1 MDETNTAT
9 GPPPDAAKVDVDQQ
23 DTELH
28 SQSQPST
35 STQDTTNETPPSS
48 IDSEL
53 PTSSKQ
59 SEPPTSSHE
68 SESLTSSI
76 LKTKIN
82 HAIEPTSTT
91 ETEED
96 VEPDAFQRM
105 LSGRLHQ
112 DSQPK
117 EATDVKQE
125 QIKVEHIKVEP
136 SDDGGS
142 SLFVSQ
148 DTTSDRRLKRVFDH
162 IKPDPEQAKP
172 KRKCNRNKNKVDPYD
187 DAQEKDN
194 SNLAVDKECFE
205 KAEKLSRDIVSRLL
219 NNIDALRKPGDGE
232 REVDNLREEIR
243 RAGTQTAQS
252 ARCWTVGFLGDTASG
267 KSSII
272 NSLLNEEE
280 VAAASDDG
288 GSGTHVIHEFAMSE
302 PLQPKKF
309 RVVVGYHPNRK
320 IDNIVRESFANY
332 YNFSHCSGDDMDE
345 QDHDELRMKSDTAF
359 DFFSSLLVG
368 PGSKPSFKSAD
379 QLEAYLDAAKSAKD
393 EDMIALLRHGID
405 AYMKTFERT
414 AGATVLEADTLR
426 ELVDAK
432 RQYAGPVKS
441 QRSPWRLVRM
451 INVHLSARI
460 LADGLRLADLP
471 GLSDSDQTRVQSSR
485 DYIKSCSTVVIV
497 HPIPRVTSS
506 DTIEKN
512 LAYCLRTGRGNNTI
526 LVCTKTDDFQHDR
539 ERELSRVDAEFL
551 AGLRRNEQ
559 ELVNQISNLQDQKDT
574 AREERD
580 ALVLMKTDKLLN
592 DKEHELVLANA
603 AVLGANIALRNEK
616 VVDAMQNKIR
626 SMSLQYTGEEC
637 ETFQVFCVSNKVYN
651 IHRKGYESKKPPE
664 LTVQGTEIP
673 YLRAHLLSEP
683 AKAKSDNL
691 KYACTQRIP
700 KVVLALALYCSR
712 SRLERKKDM
721 LPLVEAP
728 MGQIETHFNRTVHD
742 LINDCAEIMNS
753 FSDSNDFLWEKEG
766 RQKLKIWRRA
776 HHSRFKKFCSNK
788 GRGKLDKYGDDVDW
802 NEEIVSIL
810 GNQFALAMRKVRKAI
825 TSRGNELREGLDGL
839 LSGVIVS
846 LQSMHAIFDLYI
858 KNLANQDVDGAET
871 LGMEDH
877 MEIFYQAVDNKRD
890 LVRSRVRKVFESL
903 ASQMGY
909 VDSVIDQVRAS
920 KLTRDSNIR
929 HDATSFEDLE
939 HSYVLKA
946 MHDAYAEA
954 ALLTGR

>member
-1 MDETNTAT
+1 
-9 GPPPDAAKVDVDQQ
+9 
-23 DTELH
+23 
-28 SQSQPST
+28 
-35 STQDTTNETPPSS
+35 
-48 IDSEL
+48 
-53 PTSSKQ
+53 
-59 SEPPTSSHE
+59 
-68 SESLTSSI
+68 
-76 LKTKIN
+76 
-82 HAIEPTSTT
+82 
-91 ETEED
+91 
-96 VEPDAFQRM
+96 
-105 LSGRLHQ
+105 
-112 DSQPK
+112 
-117 EATDVKQE
+117 
-125 QIKVEHIKVEP
+125 
-136 SDDGGS
+136 
-142 SLFVSQ
+142 
-148 DTTSDRRLKRVFDH
+148 
-162 IKPDPEQAKP
+162 
-172 KRKCNRNKNKVDPYD
+172 
-187 DAQEKDN
+187 
-194 SNLAVDKECFE
+194 
-205 KAEKLSRDIVSRLL
+205 
-219 NNIDALRKPGDGE
+219 
-232 REVDNLREEIR
+232 
-243 RAGTQTAQS
+243 
-252 ARCWTVGFLGDTASG
+252 
-267 KSSII
+267 
-272 NSLLNEEE
+272 
-280 VAAASDDG
+280 
-288 GSGTHVIHEFAMSE
+288 MSE

-309 RVVVGYHPNRK
+309 RVVVHYHPNRK
-320 IDNIVRESFANY
+320 IDNIVHESFANY

-359 DFFSSLLVG
+359 DFFLSLLVG

-393 EDMIALLRHGID
+393 KDMIALLRHGID

-414 AGATVLEADTLR
+414 
-426 ELVDAK
+426 
-432 RQYAGPVKS
+432 
-441 QRSPWRLVRM
+441 
-451 INVHLSARI
+451 
-460 LADGLRLADLP
+460 
-471 GLSDSDQTRVQSSR
+471 DSDQTRVQSSR

-506 DTIEKN
+506 DTVEKN
-512 LAYCLRTGRGNNTI
+512 LAYCLRTGKGNNTI

-539 ERELSRVDAEFL
+539 ERDLSKADAEYL

-574 AREERD
+574 AREEGD

-592 DKEHELVLANA
+592 DKERELVLANA

-700 KVVLALALYCSR
+700 KVVFALALYCSR

-728 MGQIETHFNRTVHD
+728 MGQVETHLNRTVHD

-810 GNQFALAMRKVRKAI
+810 GNQFALAMRRVRKAI
-825 TSRGNELREGLDGL
+825 TSRGNELRDGLDGL

-846 LQSMHAIFDLYI
+846 LKSMHLTLIFTSY
-858 KNLANQDVDGAET
+858 
-871 LGMEDH
+871 
-877 MEIFYQAVDNKRD
+877 
-890 LVRSRVRKVFESL
+890 
-903 ASQMGY
+903 GY
-909 VDSVIDQVRAS
+909 S
-920 KLTRDSNIR
+920 
-929 HDATSFEDLE
+929 
-939 HSYVLKA
+939 
-946 MHDAYAEA
+946 
-954 ALLTGR
+954 